1 MNKSI
6 SKTNEIRSN
15 IRESFF
21 TSLHWIAQDIDGSIY
36 IFRLQPR
43 LGKLF
48 SDEWL
53 PNDESMAVQWL
64 GNTTKTKY
72 NKTYKQACA
81 QLTVDN
87 WWLDRYGRLIVED
100 RNTPNLLKEQ
110 AY

>member
-1 MNKSI
+1 MSKST
-6 SKTNEIRSN
+6 SKTNEIRSK
-15 IRESFF
+15 IEEMFF
-21 TSLHWIAQDIDGSIY
+21 TSLHWIAQDAAGHIY
-36 IFRLQPR
+36 IYKNRPR

-53 PNDESMAVQWL
+53 PSNDSIAVRFL
-64 GNTTKTKY
+64 GKTTKTRC
-72 NKTYKQACA
+72 NKTYTQACA

-110 AY
+110 A